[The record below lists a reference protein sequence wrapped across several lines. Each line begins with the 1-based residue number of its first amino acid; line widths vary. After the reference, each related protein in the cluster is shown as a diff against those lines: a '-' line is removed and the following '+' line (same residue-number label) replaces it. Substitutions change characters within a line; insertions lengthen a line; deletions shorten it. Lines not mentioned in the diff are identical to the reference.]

1 MRCCRPVDV
10 KIRRTCAAGGRER
23 TYRRL
28 CSGAPVTGLR
38 GIIFCCRGEEP
49 GGSVGCRALAIPGGE
64 STTIS
69 RLIDRNGL
77 YGPIHTFPGGIFA
90 TCAGMVLMA
99 NHVTD
104 LRVHTLGLM
113 DMAVDRNA
121 FGRQRE
127 SFEADIPVTGLDGGP
142 FHAIFIRAPVV
153 TAAGAGVHVLATL
166 DQGIVAA
173 EKGRYMALAFHPE
186 LGGDLRS
193 TNGFCRI
200 WGSDPRLHYLSA
212 RIHGYETGCHRH

>member
-10 KIRRTCAAGGRER
+10 KIGVLALQGDVSEHIDAFSAALAVRGCGNVSAVVEVRSPADLAGCA
-23 TYRRL
+23 
-28 CSGAPVTGLR
+28 
-38 GIIFCCRGEEP
+38 
-49 GGSVGCRALAIPGGE
+49 ALAIPGGE

-69 RLIDRNGL
+69 RLIDKNGL
-77 YGPIHTFPGGIFA
+77 YEPIRTFPGGIFA

-99 NHVTD
+99 TD
-104 LRVHTLGLM
+104 VADPRVHTLGLM
-113 DMAVDRNA
+113 GMTVDRNA

-127 SFEADIPVTGLDGGP
+127 SFEAAIPVTGLDGGS

-153 TAAGAGVHVLATL
+153 TAAGPDVHVLATL

-186 LGGDLRS
+186 LGGDLR
-193 TNGFCRI
+193 
-200 WGSDPRLHYLSA
+200 LHERFLQNLG
-212 RIHGYETGCHRH
+212 I